1 MLLADTVAMLVAAL
15 VTILLVSPGLRGLP
29 WWMPLLPLAA
39 GLVSLKLG
47 GFYRSI
53 VRFMGV
59 EIMLS
64 AARPAT
70 LGAIA
75 LGAPLAWLDG
85 WSEAGRAGAVFW
97 LLTLV
102 YVTGSR
108 LLVRILLRKKG
119 INGERVVIYGAG
131 DAGARLASSVAGRG
145 DFTVVGFI
153 DDAVNLHGAVING
166 LEVHSPNALPSL
178 VEEFG
183 VSRVLLALPSVS
195 RRRRQEI
202 ISRLEELP
210 VHVQTMPDVSDLISG
225 NARVDDIR
233 EVDIADLLGRD
244 TVPPIPHLLGA
255 CVTGKSVVVTGAGGS
270 IGSEL
275 CRQIVHL
282 DPRKLI
288 LFDVSEPALY
298 TIHQAIQE
306 AVRRKER
313 DIEVVPLIGSVDN
326 GSRLREALLAYEAD
340 TVYHAAAYK
349 HVPLVEHNMIEGI
362 ENNVFGTLHA
372 AEAAIEAGVKSFVL
386 VSTDKAVLPTNVMGA
401 TKRLA
406 ELVLQG
412 LNERGTGTT
421 FSMVRFGNV
430 LASSGSVVPLFH
442 EQIRKGGPVT
452 VTHPEIYRY
461 FMTIPEAAALVI
473 QAGSMAKGGDVFV
486 LDMGEP
492 VRIRDLAETMIHLT
506 GMTVK
511 DKDNPEGDIEIRYTG
526 LRPGEKLYEELLIG
540 NNVMGTDHPSI
551 MRAEEVFIRW
561 TELKGVLDQLR
572 HACYHFDCETARKIL
587 LQTVNGY
594 APTGEL
600 EDLVWKRRPGPPR
613 SQKVASAS
621 VTLLDSRRA
630 AFPPAE
636 TPG

>member
-1 MLLADTVAMLVAAL
+1 
-15 VTILLVSPGLRGLP
+15 
-29 WWMPLLPLAA
+29 MPLLPLVT
-39 GLVSLKLG
+39 GLVALKLG

-59 EIMLS
+59 EIMVS
-64 AARPAT
+64 AGKPA
-70 LGAIA
+70 AQAA
-75 LGAPLAWLDG
+75 LALAVPLVWLDG
-85 WSEAGRAGAVFW
+85 WHAAVRAGSVFW
-97 LLTLV
+97 LLALV

-108 LLVRILLRKKG
+108 LVARMLLRAERV
-119 INGERVVIYGAG
+119 NGERVVVYGAG

-145 DFTVVGFI
+145 DFTVVGFV
-153 DDAVNLHGAVING
+153 DDAVNLQGAVING

-178 VEEFG
+178 IEEFA

-202 ISRLEELP
+202 IGRLEELP

-233 EVDIADLLGRD
+233 EVDIVDLLGRD
-244 TVPPIPHLLGA
+244 TVPPIPQLLGA

-282 DPRKLI
+282 NPRKLI
-288 LFDVSEPALY
+288 LFDISEPALY
-298 TIHQAIQE
+298 TIHQSIQE
-306 AVRRKER
+306 AVRLKEQE
-313 DIEVVPLIGSVDN
+313 IEIVPLIGSVDN
-326 GSRLREALLAYEAD
+326 ESRLREALLAYEAD

-362 ENNVFGTLHA
+362 DNNVFGTLHA
-372 AEAAIEAGVKSFVL
+372 AEAAIAAGVRSFVL

-406 ELVLQG
+406 ELVLQS
-412 LNERGTGTT
+412 LNEHGSTTT

-442 EQIRKGGPVT
+442 EQIRNGGPVT

-506 GMTVK
+506 GLTVK
-511 DKDNPEGDIEIRYTG
+511 DKDHPEGDIEIRFTG

-540 NNVMGTDHPSI
+540 TNVMGTDHPSI

-561 TELKGVLDQLR
+561 AELKGQLDQLW
-572 HACYHFDCETARKIL
+572 HACQRFDCATARQIL

-594 APTGEL
+594 APTGDL
-600 EDLVWKRRPGPPR
+600 QDLVWKRRPAR
-613 SQKVASAS
+613 AAEKEATAS
-621 VTLLDSRRA
+621 VTALDSRRLA
-630 AFPPAE
+630 PPGERAH
-636 TPG
+636 